1 MARITKMN
9 SRKPNTLLRVFS
21 ESSMVE
27 ISLRMEGMAFS
38 VRSGLNSLK
47 VLIELI
53 LVEDPASD

>member
-1 MARITKMN
+1 MN
-9 SRKPNTLLRVFS
+9 SRKPNTLLRVLT

-38 VRSGLNSLK
+38 VRSGLKSLK